1 VGDGGDKEGYQDHIA
16 LYFFSASCGHGD
28 TEDGNKEAE
37 AVMTGKDDVL
47 RYMLRNQPC
56 GDEAPEHTADLPL
69 RQWIMLGRCDICGG
83 LMFMRRSTK
92 VRHKACGAK
101 ERKRRWRKRN
111 VRTDG

>member
-1 VGDGGDKEGYQDHIA
+1 MMVEQDRIPTALVTRRMPGGVSYVEY
-16 LYFFSASCGHGD
+16 
-28 TEDGNKEAE
+28 
-37 AVMTGKDDVL
+37 VL
-47 RYMLRNQPC
+47 AQ
-56 GDEAPEHTADLPL
+56 DLPL